1 MKRLHLTIQCMA
13 IYESGIDVPDEMTI
27 EEAIEYAK
35 QHLNEVPLGRLEY
48 VNDSDVLDEDNCD
61 FEECD

>member
-13 IYESGIDVPDEMTI
+13 IYESGIDVPDDMTI

-35 QHLNEVPLGRLEY
+35 KHLSEVPLGRLEY
-48 VNDSDVLDEDNCD
+48 ISDSDVLDEDNCD
-61 FEECD
+61 FEECN